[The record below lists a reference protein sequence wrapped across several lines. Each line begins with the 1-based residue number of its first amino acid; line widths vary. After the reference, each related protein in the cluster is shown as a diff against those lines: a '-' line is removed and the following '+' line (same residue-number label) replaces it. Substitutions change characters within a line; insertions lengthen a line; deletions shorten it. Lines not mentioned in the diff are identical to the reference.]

1 MHNDISMVPV
11 AGIGTQPAH
20 APGLAHQAAPGPMR
34 APQRADKTGTE
45 PDAEESAE
53 TAP

>member
-11 AGIGTQPAH
+11 AGLQTESAH
-20 APGLAHQAAPGPMR
+20 APGLAHRAEPGLKQTG
-34 APQRADKTGTE
+34 QRVDETGPE
-45 PDAEESAE
+45 PDAEESAG